1 MWLEVFFALFAL
13 RSFFQLLK
21 ICVIKYCYRQRT
33 PFEIIR
39 LVLVDGLLVIWLI
52 YGNKLYYSKENNCAE
67 NKRTQFLSEL
77 MGCILYV
84 GYLMI
89 FIYFLI
95 LCTVPCLFMYV
106 RHIAM
111 ELNM

>member
-1 MWLEVFFALFAL
+1 M
-13 RSFFQLLK
+13 
-21 ICVIKYCYRQRT
+21 
-33 PFEIIR
+33 IR
-39 LVLVDGLLVIWLI
+39 LVLVDGLLVVWLI
-52 YGNKLYYSKENNCAE
+52 YGNKLYYSKANDCAS

-106 RHIAM
+106 RHIAL
-111 ELNM
+111 ELNLQNQEAARRRLTESQIPDVLASLSRVPFSEEAF